1 MQHKPTKRRRRPLP
15 VQLRLHARSKSGR
28 GGYRER
34 AGRPKKPGAGMSHLR
49 RPVFER
55 RLPVHVTLRMQRHV
69 YNLRSRRCYAA
80 LERAFLA
87 GGSRFGLRLTGFSI
101 QGNHIHML
109 VEALDHRAL
118 SRGIQGLSI
127 RMAKGLN
134 RVMRR
139 RGPVFADRYHGHV
152 LRTPTETARA
162 INYVREN
169 ARKHAAARGEIYSP
183 GYVDPYSSA
192 AHPEVVRVAETWML
206 REGWRLGNR
215 PRGRPA

>member
-1 MQHKPTKRRRRPLP
+1 
-15 VQLRLHARSKSGR
+15 
-28 GGYRER
+28 
-34 AGRPKKPGAGMSHLR
+34 MSHLR
-49 RPVFER
+49 RPVFGR
-55 RLPVHVTLRMQRHV
+55 RLPVHVTVRLRPHV
-69 YNLRSRRCYAA
+69 YNLRSRRCYLA

-109 VEALDHRAL
+109 VEAEDNHGL

-134 RVMRR
+134 RVMQR
-139 RGPVFADRYHGHV
+139 RGSVFADRYHGHV

-162 INYVREN
+162 INYVRDN
-169 ARKHAAARGEIYSP
+169 ARKHAAERGEIYSA

-206 REGWRLGNR
+206 RESWRRGYR
-215 PRGRPA
+215 RRGRPA